1 MILHDSATRKYLMN
15 GKYENANLPTRETFP
30 ASLNPGDLLTRRS
43 IFPNP
48 GASVPLY
55 ATPRVVS
62 DGHNPDKHS
71 RWSFSLPHSQD
82 LGVRRAMPCYAHQPR
97 QTVEWIRSCRVDAF
111 LCLLSVDPWGHRVL
125 SRDQTRARSYR
136 LRTAGWCCW
145 CFAVSV
151 TRRAWE
157 CGVCIW

>member
-1 MILHDSATRKYLMN
+1 MN

-71 RWSFSLPHSQD
+71 R
-82 LGVRRAMPCYAHQPR
+82 
-97 QTVEWIRSCRVDAF
+97 
-111 LCLLSVDPWGHRVL
+111 
-125 SRDQTRARSYR
+125 
-136 LRTAGWCCW
+136 
-145 CFAVSV
+145 
-151 TRRAWE
+151 
-157 CGVCIW
+157 